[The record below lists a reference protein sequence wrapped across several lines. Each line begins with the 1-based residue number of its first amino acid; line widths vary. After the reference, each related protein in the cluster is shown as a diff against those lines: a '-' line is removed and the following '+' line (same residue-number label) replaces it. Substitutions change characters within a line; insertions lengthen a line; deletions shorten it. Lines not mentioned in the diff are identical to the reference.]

1 MVSTSGVFRMI
12 KFFFFAL
19 SASLTFASARADD
32 DRSPPAWQWSIETI
46 EAHVNRIRAGQDLQP
61 ESWPDG
67 NRIAV
72 LFSFDVDNET
82 NTLSRGGNPDPLL
95 LSMEQYGAREG
106 LRRVLELLDHHRI
119 PATFFIPGVS
129 LHLAP
134 EMAAMIQRSD
144 RHEFAVHGWIHES
157 VAGLTR
163 DQEKGI
169 IEKSRDFLERRTGQ
183 RPVGYRAPFG
193 TYTGNTLSILTE
205 LGFLYDS
212 GLAADDSP
220 HALIVN
226 GKPSPL
232 IELPPNVN
240 FEDSVL
246 DPMNTFT
253 AGLVAPEVMLQSFMD
268 GFDVLYRE
276 RTMMLLILHPHISGR
291 PSRIGIF
298 DALIRYMKE
307 HEGVWFATHRQA
319 AEYVNASRK

>member
-1 MVSTSGVFRMI
+1 MI
-12 KFFFFAL
+12 KIFFFAL
-19 SASLTFASARADD
+19 SVSLMFASARADD
-32 DRSPPAWQWSIETI
+32 EESLPAWQWPIETV
-46 EAHVNRIRAGQDLQP
+46 EAHANRIRAGQDLQP
-61 ESWPDG
+61 EQWPDG

-72 LFSFDVDNET
+72 LFSLDVDNET
-82 NTLSRGGNPDPLL
+82 NTLSRGGDPDPLL
-95 LSMEQYGAREG
+95 LSMEQYGARQG
-106 LRRVLELLDHHRI
+106 LRRLVELLDHHGI

-134 EMAAMIQRSD
+134 EMAAMIQQSG
-144 RHEFAVHGWIHES
+144 RHEFGVHGWIHAS

-163 DQEKGI
+163 EQEKGI
-169 IEKSRDFLERRTGQ
+169 IEKSRDFLEERTGQ

-193 TYTGNTLSILTE
+193 VYTGNTLSILAE

-226 GKPSPL
+226 GEPSPL
-232 IELPPNVN
+232 IELPPSAN

-253 AGLVAPEVMLQSFMD
+253 AGLVAPRVMLQSFKD

-276 RTMMLLILHPHISGR
+276 RTMMVILLHPHISGR

-298 DALIRYMKE
+298 DELIRYMKE

-319 AEYVNASRK
+319 AEYVNASRQ

>member
-1 MVSTSGVFRMI
+1 MIRVFL
-12 KFFFFAL
+12 FAL
-19 SASLTFASARADD
+19 SVSVMFASARADD
-32 DRSPPAWQWSIETI
+32 DKSIPAWQWSTETV
-46 EAHVNRIRAGQDLQP
+46 ESHVNRIRAGQDLQP
-61 ESWPDG
+61 ERWPDG

-72 LFSFDVDNET
+72 LFSLDVDNET
-82 NTLSRGGNPDPLL
+82 TSLSRGGSPDPLL

-106 LRRVLELLDHHRI
+106 LRRFVDLLDHHRI
-119 PATFFIPGVS
+119 PATFFVPAVS
-129 LHLAP
+129 LQLAP
-134 EMAAMIQRSD
+134 EMAGMIQKSG
-144 RHEFAVHGWIHES
+144 RHEFAVHGWIHAS
-157 VAGLTR
+157 VAGLNR
-163 DQEKGI
+163 EQEKGI
-169 IEKSRDFLERRTGQ
+169 IERSRDFLERRTGE

-193 TYTGNTLSILTE
+193 VYTGNTFPILAE

-212 GLAADDSP
+212 GLTADDSP
-220 HALIVN
+220 HALIVD

-253 AGLVAPEVMLQSFMD
+253 AGLVAPGLMLQSFKD

-276 RTMMLLILHPHISGR
+276 RTMMVLILHPHISGR

-298 DALIRYMKE
+298 EKLIRYMKE